1 MMSNII
7 TAYLSPD
14 GRYKTVPY
22 EKNGEQRFCL
32 SERTRKGTLITEF
45 GKGGRVI
52 DQIYLNDANPESSL
66 EKYLGISLHVEKKV
80 SYDRVK
86 ISASCKKCGS
96 GEKISRELDLTLIS
110 YVESV
115 PVVPIFRCIGCGSRF
130 YAMEREYLNALV
142 SRNIALFTESER
154 IGIEKESESAIKELN
169 EYIIRIFASKK
180 IMRLVF
186 EE

>member
-1 MMSNII
+1 MSNII

-14 GRYKTVPY
+14 GRYRTMPY
-22 EKNGEQRFCL
+22 KKNAEDRFCL
-32 SERTRKGTLITEF
+32 SEKTRKGTLITEF
-45 GKGGRVI
+45 GKNGRII
-52 DQIYLNDANPESSL
+52 DQIYLNGGDPESSL
-66 EKYLGISLHVEKKV
+66 EKYLGISLHIEKKA
-80 SYDRVK
+80 SYDRVNV
-86 ISASCKKCGS
+86 SASCRKCGPR
-96 GEKISRELDLTLIS
+96 EKIYRELDLTLIS

-130 YAMEREYLNALV
+130 YAMEIEYLNALV
-142 SRNIALFTESER
+142 SRNTALFTEDER
-154 IGIEKESESAIKELN
+154 RGIEKDSESAIKELN